1 MTTTEIRNR
10 PAAAERGPE
19 LSGAVA
25 QQVADILAA
34 TQRPQ
39 EPAPPATRPAVAYRV
54 PSPGVRYYF

>member
-1 MTTTEIRNR
+1 MTATEVRNR
-10 PAAAERGPE
+10 PAERGPQ

-34 TQRPQ
+34 AQQR
-39 EPAPPATRPAVAYRV
+39 EPAPPETRPAVAYRV

>member
-1 MTTTEIRNR
+1 MMATEIQNR
-10 PAAAERGPE
+10 PTASERGPK

-34 TQRPQ
+34 AQRP
-39 EPAPPATRPAVAYRV
+39 EPAPPETRPAVAYRV

>member
-1 MTTTEIRNR
+1 MTATEIRNR
-10 PAAAERGPE
+10 PAERGPK

-34 TQRPQ
+34 AQRP

>member
-1 MTTTEIRNR
+1 MTATEVQNR
-10 PAAAERGPE
+10 PAASERGQK

-34 TQRPQ
+34 AQRP